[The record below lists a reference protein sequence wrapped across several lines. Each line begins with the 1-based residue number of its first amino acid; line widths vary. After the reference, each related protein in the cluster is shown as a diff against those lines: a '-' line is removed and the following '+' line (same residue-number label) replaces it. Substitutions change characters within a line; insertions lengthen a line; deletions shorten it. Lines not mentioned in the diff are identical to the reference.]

1 MAMNDA
7 TAVSDDKLWN
17 VAYTTMWAHT
27 GEWEAN
33 YSKINWDSGQ
43 RIMPVNFIEKY
54 YDEANDDWE
63 GCGTSF

>member
-1 MAMNDA
+1 MSYCLAMSAAMA
-7 TAVSDDKLWN
+7 
-17 VAYTTMWAHT
+17 VAMKPRLHKMWANT

-33 YSKINWDSGQ
+33 YFKICWDSGQ

-54 YDEANDDWE
+54 YDEANDNWE